1 MKVETDELITL
12 TNAAER
18 RGVSRQNIA
27 SLVSRNKLPVV
38 YIDSVP
44 FVRKQDVDSYEPDP
58 GGRPAKIKEDK
69 DKQSKRKKSR
79 KNSA

>member
-12 TNAAER
+12 TSAAER

-27 SLVSRNKLPVV
+27 SLVSRNKIPVV

-58 GGRPAKIKEDK
+58 GGRPAKVKEENK
-69 DKQSKRKKSR
+69 PSKKKSR
-79 KNSA
+79 KSIA